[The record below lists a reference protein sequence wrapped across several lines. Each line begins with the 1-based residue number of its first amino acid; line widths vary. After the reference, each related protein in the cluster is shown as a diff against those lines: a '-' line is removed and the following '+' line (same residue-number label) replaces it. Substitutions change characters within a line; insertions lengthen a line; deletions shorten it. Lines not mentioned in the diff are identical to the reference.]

1 MPLVYLGTGWF
12 IGIALASALHLPIE
26 FLLPAF
32 LVPIVGLV
40 LWKDNHRAR
49 LIWISVIFA
58 ICGGIWFTFRSPRF
72 DQNSLSTYNG
82 IGPVTLEGVI
92 DADPDMRDTYLN
104 LRVNADRLT
113 LPDRSSRP
121 IEGAALVRP
130 ARPATVRYG
139 DRVRVSGQLTA
150 PPEFATFN
158 YADYL
163 ARQGV
168 YSMID
173 RPQVTVLEHDRGNPV
188 LARIYG
194 LRNRA
199 YEVLQQILPEPQ
211 ASLLS
216 GILLGID
223 AGLPASVQGDFRAT
237 GTSHIIAISGYNIVI
252 LIGIFSTLTVG
263 LVGRRRAFYVIVV
276 GLIVYAVT
284 VGGSASV
291 VRATIM
297 GLLLLWADH
306 LGRSYAA
313 PNALFASGLVM
324 TFIDPSTLFDVGFQ
338 LSFMAT
344 LGLMVY
350 ARPFADS
357 TRAILAR
364 LFSGDLA
371 RRIVDIIN
379 DALLVTLAAQV
390 TTLPLL
396 MVYFRQISLVSLSV
410 NPLVLPAQT
419 GVMTFGLL
427 ALGAGLLSIPLGR
440 IVAWAVWPWLT
451 WTLGVIAL
459 FAQVPYA
466 SIPLEYV
473 PSIFVAVY
481 YAGLIGLTWYFR
493 QPREQRPA
501 TAAAVKKLI
510 TPRRAIFAGGLI
522 ALLLA
527 VALSWRADSRL
538 HVYVLDVDGHPALV
552 QTPGGQQFLIGGSN
566 SPSELLSALGRFLP
580 FWDRDLDLVVV
591 PQASGD
597 QLNGLAAVLD
607 RYAVKQ
613 VMSVEVSG
621 DNRAGRDWLAL
632 LAQQGRQP
640 INLQNAGLEAG
651 VNLIFDGAVPL
662 IESGGS
668 RIALGPSEQAQ
679 INVIAAKEIDRLPQQ
694 PQLIF
699 TWAPI
704 VSDTRVVDL
713 TSRGTIDL
721 GFGTDGATVGE
732 VR

>member
-1 MPLVYLGTGWF
+1 MTMPLVYWGTGWF

-32 LVPIVGLV
+32 LVPIGGLF
-40 LWKDNHRAR
+40 LWRNDARAR
-49 LIWISVIFA
+49 RIWISIIFA
-58 ICGGIWFTFRSPRF
+58 IAGAIWFTLRLPHF

-82 IGPVTLEGVI
+82 IGVATIEGVI
-92 DADPDMRDTYLN
+92 DADPDVRDTYIN

-113 LPDRSSRP
+113 LPDRSSRS
-121 IEGAALVRP
+121 IEGAVLVRP
-130 ARPATVRYG
+130 SRPAEFRYG
-139 DRVRVSGQLTA
+139 DRIRATGQLSA

-173 RPQVTVLEHDRGNPV
+173 RPQVKV
-188 LARIYG
+188 LAHDQSSPILAAIFTFRERSYV
-194 LRNRA
+194 
-199 YEVLQQILPEPQ
+199 VLQQILPEPQ
-211 ASLLS
+211 SSLLS

-223 AGLPASVQGDFRAT
+223 SGLPTSVQEDFRLT

-252 LIGIFSTLTVG
+252 LIGIFSTITVG
-263 LVGRRRAFYVIVV
+263 LIGRRRAFYVIVI
-276 GLIVYAVT
+276 GLIAYAVM

-297 GLLLLWADH
+297 GIMLLWADH
-306 LGRSYAA
+306 LGRPYAA

-324 TFIDPSTLFDVGFQ
+324 TFFDPNTLFDVGFQ

-357 TRAILAR
+357 THQLLAR
-364 LFSGDLA
+364 LFSGNLA
-371 RRIVDIIN
+371 RRFVDIVN

-390 TTLPLL
+390 ATLPLL
-396 MVYFRQISLVSLSV
+396 MYYFRQLSLVALIV

-419 GVMTFGLL
+419 GVMAFGLL
-427 ALGAGLLSIPLGR
+427 ALGVGLLSIPLGQ
-440 IVAWAVWPWLT
+440 IAAWTAWPWLA

-459 FAQVPYA
+459 FARVPFA
-466 SIPLEYV
+466 SLPLDYV
-473 PSIFVAVY
+473 SSLWVAVY
-481 YAGLIGLTWYFR
+481 YAGLIGLTWYFK
-493 QPREQRPA
+493 QPREQRSIMI
-501 TAAAVKKLI
+501 KKLI
-510 TPRRAIFAGGLI
+510 TPRRAIFVGGLI
-522 ALLLA
+522 TVLLA
-527 VALSWRADSRL
+527 VALSWRTDDRL
-538 HVYVLDVDGHPALV
+538 HVYVLDVDGHPVFV
-552 QTPGGQQFLIGGSN
+552 QTPGGKQILIGGSN
-566 SPSELLSALGRFLP
+566 SPSSLLSALGEFLP

-597 QLNGLAAVLD
+597 QLNGLSAVLD
-607 RYAVKQ
+607 RYDVKQ
-613 VMSVEVSG
+613 IMSIEVPD
-621 DNRAGRDWLAL
+621 DNRAGRDWQAVLTQKGKEPIELQSAELDDGVTLA
-632 LAQQGRQP
+632 
-640 INLQNAGLEAG
+640 
-651 VNLIFDGAVPL
+651 FDDSIPL
-662 IESGGS
+662 IASGSNRVAIG
-668 RIALGPSEQAQ
+668 ASEQAQ

-699 TWAPI
+699 TWTPT
-704 VSDTRVVDL
+704 VSDTRVIDL
-713 TSRGTIDL
+713 TNRGTINLTFEDS
-721 GFGTDGATVGE
+721 GVTIGE

>member
-1 MPLVYLGTGWF
+1 MPLIYWGTGWF
-12 IGIALASALHLPIE
+12 IGIALASALQLPIE
-26 FLLPAF
+26 VLLPTF
-32 LVPIVGLV
+32 LVPIGGLV
-40 LWKDNHRAR
+40 LWGSDRRAR
-49 LIWISVIFA
+49 LIWVSVIFA
-58 ICGGIWFTFRSPRF
+58 ICGGIWYTLHSPRF

-82 IGPVTLEGVI
+82 SGVVTIEGVI
-92 DADPDMRDTYLN
+92 DAPPDVRDTYLN

-121 IEGAALVRP
+121 IEGTVLVRP
-130 ARPATVRYG
+130 SRPAEFRYG
-139 DRVRVSGQLTA
+139 DRVRVTGQLSA

-163 ARQGV
+163 ARQDV
-168 YSMID
+168 YSLID
-173 RPQVTVLEHDRGNPV
+173 RPQVNVLAQDQGNPI
-188 LARIYG
+188 LSAIYAF
-194 LRNRA
+194 RNRA
-199 YEVLQQILPEPQ
+199 YVVIQQILPEPQ

-216 GILLGID
+216 GILLGVD
-223 AGLPASVQGDFRAT
+223 SGLPASVQEDFRLT

-263 LVGRRRAFYVIVV
+263 LVGRRRAFYIIVI
-276 GLIVYAVT
+276 GLMAYAVL

-297 GLLLLWADH
+297 GILLLWADH

-313 PNALFASGLVM
+313 PNALFASGMVM
-324 TFIDPSTLFDVGFQ
+324 TFLDPNILFDVGFQ

-357 TRAILAR
+357 TRALLAR

-371 RRIVDIIN
+371 RRIVDILN

-396 MVYFRQISLVSLSV
+396 MVYFRQISLVSLIV

-419 GVMTFGLL
+419 GVMMFGLL
-427 ALGAGLLSIPLGR
+427 ALSVGLLSIPLGQ
-440 IVAWAVWPWLT
+440 IAAWTAWPWLT

-459 FAQVPYA
+459 FARVPFA

-473 PSIFVAVY
+473 PSIFVAAY

-493 QPREQRPA
+493 QPGEQRVA

-510 TPRRAIFAGGLI
+510 TPRRAIFASGLI
-522 ALLLA
+522 ILLLA
-527 VALSWRADSRL
+527 VVLSWRADNRL
-538 HVYVLDVDGHPALV
+538 HVYVLNVDGHPALV
-552 QTPGGQQFLIGGSN
+552 QTPGGKQVLIGGSS
-566 SPSELLSALGRFLP
+566 SPSELLSALGRLLP

-597 QLNGLAAVLD
+597 QLNGLSAVLD
-607 RYAVKQ
+607 RYDVKQ
-613 VMSVEVSG
+613 IMSVEVSD
-621 DNRAGRDWLAL
+621 DNRAGREWQAL
-632 LAQQGRQP
+632 LAQKGRQP
-640 INLQNAGLEAG
+640 IELQNAGLEAG
-651 VNLIFDGAVPL
+651 VNLTLDGAVPL

-668 RIALGPSEQAQ
+668 RIAIGPSEQAQ
-679 INVIAAKEIDRLPQQ
+679 INIIAAKEIDRLPRQ

-699 TWAPI
+699 AWSPI
-704 VSDTRVVDL
+704 VSDTRVIDL
-713 TSRGTIDL
+713 AQRSTIDL
-721 GFGTDGATVGE
+721 AVTDEGVTIGE

>member
-1 MPLVYLGTGWF
+1 MG
-12 IGIALASALHLPIE
+12 E
-26 FLLPAF
+26 
-32 LVPIVGLV
+32 
-40 LWKDNHRAR
+40 
-49 LIWISVIFA
+49 
-58 ICGGIWFTFRSPRF
+58 RSPRPFNLVQLFAAVLGGLRFALSVPHF

-82 IGPVTLEGVI
+82 IGVVTLEGVI
-92 DADPDMRDTYLN
+92 DAPPDVRDTYIN

-113 LPDRSSRP
+113 LPHANASSRP
-121 IEGAALVRP
+121 IEGVALVRP
-130 ARPATVRYG
+130 SRPAEFRYG
-139 DRVRVSGQLTA
+139 DRVRVTGELSA

-173 RPQVTVLEHDRGNPV
+173 RPQVKVLEHDQRQSHAWPSSMAFVIV
-188 LARIYG
+188 LT
-194 LRNRA
+194 
-199 YEVLQQILPEPQ
+199 EVIQQILPEPQ

-223 AGLPASVQGDFRAT
+223 AGLPANVQEDFRVT

-252 LIGIFSTLTVG
+252 IIGIFSTITVG
-263 LVGRRRAFYVIVV
+263 LVGRRRAFYIIVI
-276 GLIVYAVT
+276 GLLAYAVL

-297 GLLLLWADH
+297 GILLLWADH
-306 LGRSYAA
+306 LGRPYAA

-324 TFIDPSTLFDVGFQ
+324 TCIDPNTLFDVGFQ

-350 ARPFADS
+350 ARPFADA
-357 TRAILAR
+357 TRQLLAR

-396 MVYFRQISLVSLSV
+396 MVYFRQISLVSLNV

-427 ALGAGLLSIPLGR
+427 ALGVGLLSIPLGQ
-440 IVAWAVWPWLT
+440 IAAWAVWPWLT

-459 FAQVPYA
+459 FARVPFA
-466 SIPLEYV
+466 SIPLETV
-473 PSIFVAVY
+473 PSIFVAAY
-481 YAGLIGLTWYFR
+481 YAGLIGLTWYLR
-493 QPREQRPA
+493 RPGEQRPA
-501 TAAAVKKLI
+501 MIKKLV

-527 VALSWRADSRL
+527 VALSWRTDSRL

-552 QTPGGQQFLIGGSN
+552 QTPGGKQVLIGGSN
-566 SPSELLSALGRFLP
+566 SPSGLLSALGKFLP
-580 FWDRDLDLVVV
+580 FWDRDIDLVVV

-597 QLNGLAAVLD
+597 QLNGLSAVLD
-607 RYAVKQ
+607 RYDVKQ
-613 VMSVEVSG
+613 IMSVEVPG
-621 DNRAGRDWLAL
+621 DNRAGRDWQAL

-640 INLQNAGLEAG
+640 IELQAAGLEAE
-651 VNLIFDGAVPL
+651 VNLTFDGTVPL
-662 IESGGS
+662 IESGGN
-668 RIALGPSEQAQ
+668 RIAIGPSEQAQ
-679 INVIAAKEIDRLPQQ
+679 INVIAGQIERLPQQ
-694 PQLIF
+694 PQMIF
-699 TWAPI
+699 TWAPM
-704 VSDTRVVDL
+704 VSDTRVIDL
-713 TSRGTIDL
+713 TNRGTIDL
-721 GFGTDGATVGE
+721 VFGDGGVAVGE